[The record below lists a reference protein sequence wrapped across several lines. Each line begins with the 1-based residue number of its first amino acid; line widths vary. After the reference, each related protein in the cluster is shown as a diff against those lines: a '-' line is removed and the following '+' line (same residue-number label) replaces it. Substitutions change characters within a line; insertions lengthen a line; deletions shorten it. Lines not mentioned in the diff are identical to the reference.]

1 MRVPFVIVHV
11 LVTIHKRKT
20 FIFLAQIHV
29 LVHVHIHIY
38 HLSQVMFSMILE
50 KLFYCTDT
58 GILDLYKYTRISW
71 MAILKMN
78 MIKIR
83 LDVISRRRIHT
94 NYFEWKKARFWLA
107 AKNTISW
114 WIIHAVLIWDR
125 DRVFFFCS
133 VYFMYTEG

>member
-1 MRVPFVIVHV
+1 
-11 LVTIHKRKT
+11 
-20 FIFLAQIHV
+20 
-29 LVHVHIHIY
+29 
-38 HLSQVMFSMILE
+38 MFSMILE

-71 MAILKMN
+71 IAILKMN
-78 MIKIR
+78 MMKIR

-133 VYFMYTEG
+133 VYFIYILYYRVNNMRNDLWLWKCVTTKNRTAVTVQTLSVFNKQV

>member
-1 MRVPFVIVHV
+1 
-11 LVTIHKRKT
+11 
-20 FIFLAQIHV
+20 
-29 LVHVHIHIY
+29 
-38 HLSQVMFSMILE
+38 MFSMILE

-78 MIKIR
+78 MMKIR
-83 LDVISRRRIHT
+83 LDVISQRRIHT

-125 DRVFFFCS
+125 DRVFFFCIVYILCIPRVNNMRNDLWLWKCVTTKNRTAVTVQTLS
-133 VYFMYTEG
+133 VFNKQV